1 MKTLKQKKTKNT
13 MKRERRNGESRN
25 TDKHTIWKKGTS
37 QDSFGNFSAH
47 MTQNGNNFHR
57 YVANENPSDI
67 FTFYCQLNSSQ
78 KWNWM
83 ETKDDEYNEQTE
95 WNGIE

>member
-1 MKTLKQKKTKNT
+1 M
-13 MKRERRNGESRN
+13 
-25 TDKHTIWKKGTS
+25 KKGNS

-47 MTQNGNNFHR
+47 MTQNENNFT
-57 YVANENPSDI
+57 A
-67 FTFYCQLNSSQ
+67 TFYCQLNSSQ

-83 ETKDDEYNEQTE
+83 ETKDDEYNAQTE